1 MQKQCILPEKYTKN
15 TPATQRP
22 ASPISSKFL
31 FNNGNFPV
39 NTGYKNFKDMCVWQV
54 SPCRAFWMPAAP
66 PFRGAAHIR
75 KMPFLPAYISS

>member
-39 NTGYKNFKDMCVWQV
+39 NTG
-54 SPCRAFWMPAAP
+54 
-66 PFRGAAHIR
+66 
-75 KMPFLPAYISS
+75 